1 MEFVKFHKINL
12 FSLSGCGKK
21 TFIKEVKKFNNPAYE
36 ENNIL
41 YYEQRN
47 NSNNLI
53 LEEEIENIK
62 VKLNNENLCLKFYIS
77 NLDNIVLLKEK
88 SKYLT
93 YETEIILLL
102 IDITKSQSFDI
113 AKTFLEELIKNNENR
128 EKKYEIFIISN
139 KIDLET
145 ERNVGS
151 YEINQLI
158 ENYSYIK
165 LYEISLLTLENFENL
180 INNINITLKSDS
192 FKQFNKISLMN
203 PIKMNKKFLLEITNT
218 MSIFLLG
225 NSSVGKTSFI
235 KRFFDNYF
243 STSNLSTLGID
254 VEKTYVKINDQN
266 IIKIDVWDTAG
277 QERLRSIPR
286 KYYIKGDAFILMYD
300 VTNENSFND
309 LNQWIKDIKENKG
322 IDNNNNEN
330 YVIYLAGNK
339 IDIINERKIQTE
351 DAENF
356 SRENKIKYV
365 EISCK
370 NGINVNEIMEN
381 IIYDTSQKL
390 GTFNNFIKIKNIKD
404 DDNKNKKKNN
414 CC

>member
-1 MEFVKFHKINL
+1 MW
-12 FSLSGCGKK
+12 
-21 TFIKEVKKFNNPAYE
+21 VKKFNNPAYE

-139 KIDLET
+139 KIDLESDRT
-145 ERNVGS
+145 IGS
-151 YEINQLI
+151 YEIDKLKDNS
-158 ENYSYIK
+158 SYIK
-165 LYEISLLTLENFENL
+165 TYEISLLTLVNFENL
-180 INNINITLKSDS
+180 LININSTLKSDL
-192 FKQFNKISLMN
+192 FKEFNKISLMN

-404 DDNKNKKKNN
+404 NDNKNKKKNN

>member
-1 MEFVKFHKINL
+1 
-12 FSLSGCGKK
+12 
-21 TFIKEVKKFNNPAYE
+21 
-36 ENNIL
+36 
-41 YYEQRN
+41 
-47 NSNNLI
+47 
-53 LEEEIENIK
+53 
-62 VKLNNENLCLKFYIS
+62 
-77 NLDNIVLLKEK
+77 
-88 SKYLT
+88 
-93 YETEIILLL
+93 
-102 IDITKSQSFDI
+102 
-113 AKTFLEELIKNNENR
+113 
-128 EKKYEIFIISN
+128 
-139 KIDLET
+139 
-145 ERNVGS
+145 
-151 YEINQLI
+151 
-158 ENYSYIK
+158 
-165 LYEISLLTLENFENL
+165 
-180 INNINITLKSDS
+180 
-192 FKQFNKISLMN
+192 MN

>member
-1 MEFVKFHKINL
+1 
-12 FSLSGCGKK
+12 
-21 TFIKEVKKFNNPAYE
+21 
-36 ENNIL
+36 
-41 YYEQRN
+41 
-47 NSNNLI
+47 
-53 LEEEIENIK
+53 
-62 VKLNNENLCLKFYIS
+62 
-77 NLDNIVLLKEK
+77 
-88 SKYLT
+88 
-93 YETEIILLL
+93 
-102 IDITKSQSFDI
+102 
-113 AKTFLEELIKNNENR
+113 
-128 EKKYEIFIISN
+128 
-139 KIDLET
+139 
-145 ERNVGS
+145 
-151 YEINQLI
+151 
-158 ENYSYIK
+158 
-165 LYEISLLTLENFENL
+165 
-180 INNINITLKSDS
+180 
-192 FKQFNKISLMN
+192 
-203 PIKMNKKFLLEITNT
+203 
-218 MSIFLLG
+218 
-225 NSSVGKTSFI
+225 
-235 KRFFDNYF
+235 
-243 STSNLSTLGID
+243 
-254 VEKTYVKINDQN
+254 
-266 IIKIDVWDTAG
+266 
-277 QERLRSIPR
+277 
-286 KYYIKGDAFILMYD
+286 MYD